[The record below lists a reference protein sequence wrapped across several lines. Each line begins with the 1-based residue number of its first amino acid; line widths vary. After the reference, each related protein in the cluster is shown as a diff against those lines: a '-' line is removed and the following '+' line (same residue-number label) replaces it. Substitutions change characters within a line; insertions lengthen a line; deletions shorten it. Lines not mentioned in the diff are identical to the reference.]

1 MKDYFYMLID
11 GGLSKTTYITEPYLS
26 LATGNICVTFS
37 RLFRNPETDKRF
49 ILCTDIN
56 TEYLQKISMGL
67 YDWRK
72 WDRTT
77 ANHGFLKW
85 PLFFILQIIP
95 KIRRVSDDFNF
106 SDLSIF
112 VMSHQ
117 TGGLKRSRRS
127 GEDQVVYIKTLVA
140 GS

>member
-1 MKDYFYMLID
+1 QVTETVLGKTGEPRRNRHMFRPPPKGEDHSMKDYFYMLID

-67 YDWRK
+67 YD
-72 WDRTT
+72 
-77 ANHGFLKW
+77 
-85 PLFFILQIIP
+85 
-95 KIRRVSDDFNF
+95 
-106 SDLSIF
+106 
-112 VMSHQ
+112 
-117 TGGLKRSRRS
+117 
-127 GEDQVVYIKTLVA
+127 
-140 GS
+140 